1 MKVLRSGIFLA
12 AALTLGLGGGLFSIA
27 VAQGQ
32 APAKPGAQAKAAP
45 EKPTAAAPGEISL
58 KTVKILIG
66 ETITLIPSEIT
77 KADGTVIKFDKADL
91 TKIIV
96 PYDDAVRIIKIANMS
111 AEAHLCEMPE
121 VEAQNW
127 DALRTHEISKK
138 IWSDQQLFFINRL
151 HFLVVV
157 TRTGKYDVSETAEK
171 DKDAKPNATTDLSQ
185 SKKPTCTDAQKNDI
199 RNKLEAYWVEQDKK
213 KS

>member
-1 MKVLRSGIFLA
+1 MFRGGMFWATALA
-12 AALTLGLGGGLFSIA
+12 LSLGGGLFSGA
-27 VAQGQ
+27 MAQ
-32 APAKPGAQAKAAP
+32 APGSAKPGAQAKAAP
-45 EKPTAAAPGEISL
+45 EKTPGDISL
-58 KTVKILIG
+58 KAVKVLIG
-66 ETITLIPSEIT
+66 ETISLIPSEIT
-77 KADGTVIKFDKADL
+77 KADGTIVKFDKADL
-91 TKIIV
+91 SKIIV
-96 PYDDAVRIIKIANMS
+96 PFDDAVRIIKIANMS

-157 TRTGKYDVSETAEK
+157 TRTGKYEVIPEAAEK
-171 DKDAKPNATTDLSQ
+171 DKEGKPTATTDLSQ
-185 SKKPTCTDAQKNDI
+185 VKKPTCTEEKKNEI
-199 RNKLEAYWVEQDKK
+199 RNKLEAYWNAQDQK